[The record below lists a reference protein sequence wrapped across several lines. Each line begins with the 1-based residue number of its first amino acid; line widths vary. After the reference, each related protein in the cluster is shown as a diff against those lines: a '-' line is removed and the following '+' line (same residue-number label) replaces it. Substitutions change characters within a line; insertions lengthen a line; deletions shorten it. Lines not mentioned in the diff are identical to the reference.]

1 MTIEIPISDG
11 EDWWASEAIDD
22 TDSVIKSL
30 LNLTKSCIKL
40 NIRLAESMQLHA
52 ELSLYNA
59 THNIELETDKW
70 LTFCASLRDTE
81 ISKVADNVQ
90 NKLNAYVSKHLK
102 NRD

>member
-70 LTFCASLRDTE
+70 LKFCASLRDTE

>member
-1 MTIEIPISDG
+1 MTIEIPILDG

-30 LNLTKSCIKL
+30 LNLTKSCIEL

-52 ELSLYNA
+52 ELSLHNA

-70 LTFCASLRDTE
+70 IAFCANLRDAET
-81 ISKVADNVQ
+81 SKMADEVEH
-90 NKLNAYVSKHLK
+90 KLNAYVSKHIK
-102 NRD
+102 K

>member
-1 MTIEIPISDG
+1 MTIEIPILDG

-90 NKLNAYVSKHLK
+90 NNLNAYVSKHLK

>member
-1 MTIEIPISDG
+1 MSIDIPVLDG

-30 LNLTKSCIKL
+30 LNLTKSCIEL
-40 NIRLAESMQLHA
+40 NIMLEDSKQLYA
-52 ELSLYNA
+52 ELSLHNA

-70 LTFCASLRDTE
+70 FTFCASLRDTE
-81 ISKVADNVQ
+81 ISKVADNVE

>member
-1 MTIEIPISDG
+1 MTTEIPILDG

-30 LNLTKSCIKL
+30 LNLTKSCIEL

-52 ELSLYNA
+52 ELSLHNA

>member
-1 MTIEIPISDG
+1 MTIEIPILDG

-30 LNLTKSCIKL
+30 LNLTKSCIEL